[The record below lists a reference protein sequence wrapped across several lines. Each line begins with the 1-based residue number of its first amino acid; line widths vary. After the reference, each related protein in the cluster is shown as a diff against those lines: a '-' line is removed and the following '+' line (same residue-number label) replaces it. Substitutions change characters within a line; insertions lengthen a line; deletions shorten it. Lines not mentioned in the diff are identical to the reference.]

1 MPEIVAI
8 QKEGDCLRRMRFRYS
23 VSTPVKID
31 ILERFSDPEI
41 YAVQVFDARHLLPDS
56 KMPFKIQRRDNK
68 FLISGAIGL
77 DYLTAT
83 YIKCKQ
89 WESMAAHVEAV
100 IRCLH

>member
-8 QKEGDCLRRMRFRYS
+8 RKEDDCLRRVRFRYS
-23 VSTPVKID
+23 VVTPIKLD
-31 ILERFSDPEI
+31 ILEAFSDPEV
-41 YAVQVFDARHLLPDS
+41 YSVQVFDARHVLPDS
-56 KMPFKIQRRDNK
+56 KMPFKIQRRDDK

-83 YIKCKQ
+83 YRKCEQ
-89 WESMAAHVEAV
+89 WESMAAHVEEV